1 LKKKILIIGFPN
13 SVHTLNWINSVD
25 LTKFKVFFFP
35 STSSNLSCINDKRVT
50 YYEDHYEIS
59 KLKIFLYRFLSLLS
73 LDKFFF
79 TPKIYIKQIIHN
91 KYLLKDYIFFLQ
103 PDIIHSLEIQH
114 SGYLTYDAINKS
126 NFLDKRLILS
136 NYGSDIYYFQNLNS
150 HKKKI
155 IKVLNFFSEIVC
167 ESKRDINLCKKY
179 NKKIKTNLILNSTGI
194 KFDNSNKPNLNLRKN
209 IILKGYQGKFGRVLL
224 IISYLYKIIDEI
236 NYENLFIFSSDLK
249 TRLIIKLFYP
259 RLKIIFLKTMS
270 KDNLLK
276 YFKKSI
282 IYIGASISDG
292 VSTSALDSI
301 STKTFPLQSNTSTLR
316 ELFDEKS
323 ISYSL
328 YNYNDFKKKFL
339 FVFNKVDKAQ
349 KIIDNLYVSSKK
361 YDDKIEKLKIS
372 KLYST

>member
-1 LKKKILIIGFPN
+1 
-13 SVHTLNWINSVD
+13 
-25 LTKFKVFFFP
+25 
-35 STSSNLSCINDKRVT
+35 
-50 YYEDHYEIS
+50 
-59 KLKIFLYRFLSLLS
+59 
-73 LDKFFF
+73 
-79 TPKIYIKQIIHN
+79 
-91 KYLLKDYIFFLQ
+91 
-103 PDIIHSLEIQH
+103 
-114 SGYLTYDAINKS
+114 
-126 NFLDKRLILS
+126 
-136 NYGSDIYYFQNLNS
+136 
-150 HKKKI
+150 
-155 IKVLNFFSEIVC
+155 
-167 ESKRDINLCKKY
+167 
-179 NKKIKTNLILNSTGI
+179 
-194 KFDNSNKPNLNLRKN
+194 
-209 IILKGYQGKFGRVLL
+209 
-224 IISYLYKIIDEI
+224 
-236 NYENLFIFSSDLK
+236 
-249 TRLIIKLFYP
+249 
-259 RLKIIFLKTMS
+259 MS

-328 YNYNDFKKKFL
+328 NNYNDFKKKFL